1 MRDIISWS
9 YGVMVSTLDS
19 ESNNPSSN
27 LGRTLFL
34 LTQLKQYIELKQRQ
48 KPKYI
53 NYHVL
58 YAICHL

>member
-1 MRDIISWS
+1 
-9 YGVMVSTLDS
+9 MVSTLDS